1 MQLTGKYAGD
11 VDVTHAYERLSTG
24 GNAVLI
30 DVRTR
35 AEWNFVGVPDLRQ
48 LGQDPV
54 FLEWQSFPPAPAV
67 TDFAEQLSA
76 LLDQNGVSKDA
87 ELYFLCRSGARS
99 QSAAVALTEAGYTN
113 CFNVAGGF
121 EGTLDAQGHR
131 GNQNGWKAAGLP
143 WAQS

>member
-11 VDVTHAYERLSTG
+11 VDVTHAYERLSAG